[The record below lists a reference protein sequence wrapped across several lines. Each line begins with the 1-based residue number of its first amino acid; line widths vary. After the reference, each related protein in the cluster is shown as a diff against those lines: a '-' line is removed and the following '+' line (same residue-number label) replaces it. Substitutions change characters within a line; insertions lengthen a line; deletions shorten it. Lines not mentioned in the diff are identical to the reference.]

1 MLSAAAKLIMV
12 VGAVSFAGYV
22 DRQSPPLVEASLLSV
37 GIDPL
42 GAHPELTV
50 KGHTLYI
57 NGTITAGTGER
68 FLALINKHPKV
79 DQISLTSSGGR
90 IETAAQIGNLVKMRN
105 LSTIAVREC
114 ESACTLIFFSSKN
127 RALDVDAALG
137 FHSPSSGRGGD
148 VVVNGVSRD
157 LRLTYVG
164 AGLPDAFVEKAFWTP
179 SDTIWYP
186 SDEELIDAGA
196 INLFTKAR
204 IQQEHAQR
212 IRSFNETAPLK
223 IDEFMKVVSAEA
235 YGTNITYTYVISLQ
249 MDEIDWAAM
258 SKASER
264 DADALICGD
273 AVSNMMVKSGAI
285 YTYLYT
291 DKNGKKVGS
300 VEIKNCKN
308 AT

>member
-1 MLSAAAKLIMV
+1 
-12 VGAVSFAGYV
+12 
-22 DRQSPPLVEASLLSV
+22 
-37 GIDPL
+37 
-42 GAHPELTV
+42 
-50 KGHTLYI
+50 
-57 NGTITAGTGER
+57 
-68 FLALINKHPKV
+68 
-79 DQISLTSSGGR
+79 
-90 IETAAQIGNLVKMRN
+90 MRN